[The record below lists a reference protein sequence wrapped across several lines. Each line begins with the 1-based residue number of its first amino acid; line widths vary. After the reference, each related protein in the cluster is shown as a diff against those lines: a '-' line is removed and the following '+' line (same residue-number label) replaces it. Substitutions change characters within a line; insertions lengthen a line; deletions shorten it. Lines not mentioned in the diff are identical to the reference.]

1 MSGLKMLTL
10 QEQLKQAL
18 ADLWAVE
25 AASGKA
31 DVALIDAEVGRR
43 KSSENLTKAC
53 RAENQALENVVQ
65 ACFELEKRR
74 SETQA
79 VMPDFIQTGKDV
91 GKAVTVVND
100 FREKLRKA
108 HDKVKRL
115 KEEIKKS
122 CS

>member
-1 MSGLKMLTL
+1 MLTL

-65 ACFELEKRR
+65 ACLELEKRR

>member
-1 MSGLKMLTL
+1 MLTL

-31 DVALIDAEVGRR
+31 DVALIDAEAGRR

-91 GKAVTVVND
+91 GKAVSVVND

-108 HDKVKRL
+108 HDEVKRL